1 MQIEYRGHW
10 VEVVELQRE
19 ALGWTALAT
28 GGPKETPA
36 SFDVMTPQTYQTEL
50 EAFVAVVRVAKRRIA
65 QLLSPSAGNYVPLS
79 RRDYA
84 HKLRAISASH
94 AAPHAPAPTPAISEP
109 LIDVFPGFAA
119 CPQAVRYFADVR
131 KY

>member
-28 GGPKETPA
+28 GGPKGTPA
-36 SFDVMTPQTYQTEL
+36 SFDVMTPQTYETEL

-65 QLLSPSAGNYVPLS
+65 QLLSSSAGNYYVPLS

-94 AAPHAPAPTPAISEP
+94 TAPRAPAPAISEP

>member
-10 VEVVELQRE
+10 VEVVELQRG
-19 ALGWTALAT
+19 ALGWTARAT
-28 GGPKETPA
+28 GGPKEAPA
-36 SFDVMTPQTYQTEL
+36 SFDVMTPPMYETEL
-50 EAFVAVVRVAKRRIA
+50 EAFVAVVRAAKRQIA
-65 QLLSPSAGNYVPLS
+65 QLLSSSASTYYLPLS

-84 HKLRAISASH
+84 QKLRAISGSH
-94 AAPHAPAPTPAISEP
+94 AAPRTPAPAISEP